1 MSVLLPTTTSSA
13 PPPARP
19 APAVGGPGS
28 THVAIVGI
36 GPRGLSVLE
45 RLCADGGP
53 RPGSGRITVH
63 VVDPHLPGAGSVW
76 RTDQARELLMNTV
89 AAQVTIFTDPSVS
102 CDGPIVPG
110 PSLYQWAR
118 HVSTEDAM
126 NTLRLSESVRAEA
139 AALGPDTY
147 PSRSFYGQYLR
158 WAFRR
163 IVEAASPGVAVD
175 YHALRA
181 VALDDDPADTADMAD
196 TADPDRHAGPRQC
209 LTLDDGSRIT
219 GLSAVVLA
227 QGHTGERLSD
237 EQEADRAFARRHDGL
252 HLAPANPA
260 DVDLGGIRAGET
272 VLVRGLGL
280 TWFDYQTLLT
290 SGRGGGFERDDDGRL
305 RYRPSGR
312 EPRLL
317 VGSRRGVPYHSRGAN
332 QKAPHE
338 RHEPV
343 VVTAERIAALT
354 ERAARTG
361 DVDFGADIWPLISLE
376 VELTYYRRRLAGR
389 LDPRRLDDLLACYAA
404 ALAPA
409 ERPGVLDAHGV
420 PDDDRWRWDL
430 LDRPYADRLF
440 PHRYAFRS
448 WLVRHLDA
456 DVAAAREGNVDGP
469 VKAALDVLRDLR
481 NEVRQI
487 VDHGGVRGSSYAQ
500 DLQQWFTP
508 FNAFLSI
515 GPPLRRTEE
524 MSALVRAGVIEPLG
538 PGMTVARCERTGRFV
553 ASSSVPGPEERAR
566 VLIEARLPEVDV
578 QRTTDPLMVHLL
590 ATGACR
596 PYRIPDPLDGEE
608 VEFGGITVT
617 HAPYH
622 LVDADGRAHPRR
634 FAYGVPTETVH
645 WASAAG
651 IRPGVNSVTLSD
663 SDAIAH
669 AVVGLCTPEEVRP
682 RVP

>member
-1 MSVLLPTTTSSA
+1 MSAVLPSTTSPVPPTA
-13 PPPARP
+13 HRPPAVEGLET
-19 APAVGGPGS
+19 A
-28 THVAIVGI
+28 HVAIVGI

-53 RPGSGRITVH
+53 RPGSRRITVH

-110 PSLYQWAR
+110 PSLYEWAR
-118 HVSTEDAM
+118 HVCTEDPL
-126 NTLRLSESVRAEA
+126 NTLRLSEAVRAEA

-147 PSRSFYGQYLR
+147 PSRAFYGQYLR
-158 WAFRR
+158 WAFRH
-163 IVEAASPGVAVD
+163 IVDAASPGVAVS

-181 VALDDDPADTADMAD
+181 VALEDLEDEPDAD
-196 TADPDRHAGPRQC
+196 AGPRQR
-209 LTLDDGSRIT
+209 LVLEDGTRIS
-219 GLSAVVLA
+219 GLCAVVLA
-227 QGHTGERLSD
+227 QGHTGERLSE
-237 EQEADRAFARRHDGL
+237 EQEADRDFARREDGVYIP
-252 HLAPANPA
+252 PANPA

-280 TWFDYQTLLT
+280 TYFDYQTLLT
-290 SGRGGGFERDDDGRL
+290 TGRGGVFEPDDDGRL

-338 RHEPV
+338 RHRPI

-354 ERAARTG
+354 DRAQRAG
-361 DVDFGADIWPLISLE
+361 DVDFWEDIWPLISLE
-376 VELTYYRRRLAGR
+376 VELTYYG
-389 LDPRRLDDLLACYAA
+389 RRLDGLLDPQRREDFLTCYGAT
-404 ALAPA
+404 LSPA
-409 ERPGVLDAHGV
+409 ERGAVLDGHGV
-420 PDDDRWRWDL
+420 PDDARWRWEL
-430 LDRPYADRLF
+430 LDRPYEGRTFADRGDF
-440 PHRYAFRS
+440 AS
-448 WLVRHLDA
+448 WLVGHLDD
-456 DVAAAREGNVDGP
+456 DVAAAREGNVEGP
-469 VKAALDVLRDLR
+469 VKSALDVLRDLR

-487 VDHGGVRGSSYAQ
+487 VDHGGVRGGSYAR
-500 DLQQWFTP
+500 DLQRWFTP

-524 MSALVRAGVIEPLG
+524 MSALVRAGVVEPLG
-538 PGMTVARCERTGRFV
+538 PGMRVRRCERTGRF
-553 ASSSVPGPEERAR
+553 AGSSSVPGPEEIAR
-566 VLIEARLPEVDV
+566 VLVEARLPEVDV

-590 ATGACR
+590 ATGSCR
-596 PYRIPDPLDGEE
+596 PYRIPDPLEGDE

-617 HAPYH
+617 HAPYR
-622 LVDADGRAHPRR
+622 LVDAAGRAHPRR

-669 AVVGLCTPEEVRP
+669 AVVGLCTPLPEVRS
-682 RVP
+682 RVR